1 MYKEFKEEIDFG
13 GKKLTLATGKIA
25 RQADGAIIATWGET
39 VVIATVV
46 GASPLA
52 VIFTVGTLLYPKPV
66 VANVTVSNANPKI
79 GVPAAFAPVVSPAT
93 GVNEI
98 LGADP

>member
-1 MYKEFKEEIDFG
+1 MIVG
-13 GKKLTLATGKIA
+13 LASYPSPALVIVIVASLPVCSSKVKASIA
-25 RQADGAIIATWGET
+25 S
-39 VVIATVV
+39 VV

>member
-1 MYKEFKEEIDFG
+1 MIVGLDSYPSPALVIVIVASLPVCSSKVK
-13 GKKLTLATGKIA
+13 ASIA
-25 RQADGAIIATWGET
+25 S
-39 VVIATVV
+39 VV

-79 GVPAAFAPVVSPAT
+79 AVPAAFAPVVSPVA
-93 GVNEI
+93 GVNDM
-98 LGADP
+98 LGALADS